1 MTAQAEPKRGVG
13 KISLKKTSSAA
24 SLQVELFAI
33 AVEMKK
39 SGLADAFI
47 VNAVRIALNLNGAS
61 DLMHLWAKESDN
73 EERDEIIADLQDLID
88 ASEQKNKVEEMY
100 IKFNDLESISKD
112 IRGFKDTLYQEVVKR
127 GGVSKLSELTG
138 IPQPSLSRFFNS
150 NSMPRRSTV
159 LAIAKALD
167 LSGIAMDVK
176 WSK

>member
-1 MTAQAEPKRGVG
+1 MTAQTASKGSVG
-13 KISLKKTSSAA
+13 KIVLKKPSSIA
-24 SLQVELFAI
+24 SLQIELFAI
-33 AVEMKK
+33 AIKMKK
-39 SGLADAFI
+39 SGLADSFI
-47 VNAVRIALNLNGAS
+47 VDAVRTALNLDGVA
-61 DLMHLWAKESDN
+61 DLMYLWMREDDSA
-73 EERDEIIADLQDLID
+73 ERDEIIADLQDLID
-88 ASEQKNKVEEMY
+88 ASGQKGKSEEMY
-100 IKFNDLESISKD
+100 IKFNDLEAIAKD

-167 LSGIAMDVK
+167 LDGLAIDVK

>member
-1 MTAQAEPKRGVG
+1 MTAQTESKCGAS
-13 KISLKKTSSAA
+13 KIVLKKSSSTTSP
-24 SLQVELFAI
+24 QVELFAI
-33 AVEMKK
+33 AVKMKK
-39 SGLADAFI
+39 SGLADSFI
-47 VNAVRIALNLNGAS
+47 VNAVRTALNLDGAA
-61 DLMHLWAKESDN
+61 DLMRLWMKEDDSA
-73 EERDEIIADLQDLID
+73 ERDEIIADLQDLIV
-88 ASEQKNKVEEMY
+88 ASGQKGKSEEMY
-100 IKFNDLESISKD
+100 IKFNDLEAIAKD

-167 LSGIAMDVK
+167 LGGLAIDVK

>member
-1 MTAQAEPKRGVG
+1 MTAQAVPKRRVE
-13 KISLKKTSSAA
+13 KNTLRKSSSVA
-24 SLQVELFAI
+24 LQVELFAI
-33 AVEMKK
+33 AVKMKK
-39 SGLADAFI
+39 SGLADSFI
-47 VNAVRIALNLNGAS
+47 VNAVRVALNLEGAS
-61 DLMHLWAKESDN
+61 DLMHLWMKENDN
-73 EERDEIIADLQDLID
+73 EEKDEIVADLQDLID
-88 ASEQKNKVEEMY
+88 ASEQRNKVEEMY
-100 IKFNDLESISKD
+100 IKFNDLESIAND

-167 LSGIAMDVK
+167 LSGIAIDVK